1 MVSYGF
7 TSHRGVM
14 VIRDHRDDALLARDR
29 DAAPLRAEERG
40 TKRRK
45 SWKRAATRRSRSRMM
60 MRISTP
66 MPSGARDAPCACA
79 LELTR
84 AVRRSD
90 DEAEVVESCAAK
102 SRA

>member
-1 MVSYGF
+1 
-7 TSHRGVM
+7 
-14 VIRDHRDDALLARDR
+14 
-29 DAAPLRAEERG
+29 
-40 TKRRK
+40 
-45 SWKRAATRRSRSRMM
+45 MM

>member
-1 MVSYGF
+1 
-7 TSHRGVM
+7 
-14 VIRDHRDDALLARDR
+14 
-29 DAAPLRAEERG
+29 
-40 TKRRK
+40 
-45 SWKRAATRRSRSRMM
+45 MM

-90 DEAEVVESCAAK
+90 DEAEVLWRAVRPRAGHDTQQRQVLLQRQLREGEQHLADEVALVQRVAEARRVQFERLGGGR
-102 SRA
+102 SRVWGRC